1 MRLPHTLRASLPM
14 STVPP
19 LRVFTGSDHRE
30 SDHAPMLEPTPDLLA
45 ELAAKSKELE
55 SATPQDILRWTVERF
70 APRFTMATAFGPEGM
85 VILHMLAEIAPETPV
100 FNIETGYQFIERVE
114 VSALVAE
121 VGQFPKRQL
130 RLGMSIAVEL
140 AFIGGRVRAEIVNLS
155 QQGARIECDAL
166 LAIDQPLRLCS
177 GILPEVR
184 ARVRWRSE
192 RQYGLV
198 FDDTFSLSELA
209 LFAAGAQ
216 SPDLLAQPASAVSLR
231 R

>member
-1 MRLPHTLRASLPM
+1 MELGRIDVPSEEAVAAGDERAAL
-14 STVPP
+14 
-19 LRVFTGSDHRE
+19 
-30 SDHAPMLEPTPDLLA
+30 
-45 ELAAKSKELE
+45 
-55 SATPQDILRWTVERF
+55 
-70 APRFTMATAFGPEGM
+70 RFTLLIRSAK
-85 VILHMLAEIAPETPV
+85 LIAPAGEFVCVIRDVSEIGVSLRGFHALPAEGPLWLELQTGERYAIEPV
-100 FNIETGYQFIERVE
+100 WNRGLETGYQFIERVE
-114 VSALVAE
+114 VAALVAE

-130 RLGMSIAVEL
+130 RLVMSIPAEL
-140 AFIGGRVRAEIVNLS
+140 AFIGGRVRADIVNLS

-216 SPDLLAQPASAVSLR
+216 SPELLAQPVSGVSQR